1 MKPECRLPEPL
12 PSSVTEFQKL
22 RVMCGDGWNGTDVK
36 RGEYSSQAR
45 KNIPDS
51 VDTLFQID

>member
-51 VDTLFQID
+51 VDTLFK